1 MQLSSHS
8 ICPIVQLLPVSEKTE
23 QMMALSQQLSSVLAT
38 ARFQENITTIPTG
51 QDNATLKSSSVE
63 LAETIMIGF
72 KIVVGIAGILG
83 NTMVCTVLNRI
94 RSEKVN
100 FLIRSQAIIDLVISV
115 FFVAYAF
122 GRDLYPIPGSK
133 YQIRGYLHCLLWK
146 FANVKFWLFSISTYN
161 LIVISIDRYVS
172 IVHPMWYL
180 VNFTRNK
187 TIILACCVWLLG
199 PIFQFIFSVTQTF
212 FINGQCTWDA
222 YQPVGRIIMGVWL
235 FTWDFFMPCMIMA
248 YCSTRICL
256 IVIANYKHDKKLK
269 AQLVGRDSSSSNSI
283 ADADY
288 RKNLGITVTFIVVV
302 VAYVICWSLDQFLF
316 LHRNITGVRAKR
328 SVTLF
333 SHVMAQLNCAV
344 CVLHERIQG
353 KSEINFLQNLEW
365 RCVCDDWGYKWS
377 RHSS

>member
-1 MQLSSHS
+1 
-8 ICPIVQLLPVSEKTE
+8 
-23 QMMALSQQLSSVLAT
+23 MALSQQLSSVPAT
-38 ARFQENITTIPTG
+38 GRFQENITTIPND
-51 QDNATLKSSSVE
+51 QDNALKTSSVE
-63 LAETIMIGF
+63 LVETIMIGF
-72 KIVVGIAGILG
+72 KIMVGTAGILG
-83 NTMVCTVLNRI
+83 NAMVCIMLNRM
-94 RSEKVN
+94 RSENVN
-100 FLIRSQAIIDLVISV
+100 FLICSQAIIDLVISV

-122 GRDLYPIPGSK
+122 GRDLYLIPGSSN
-133 YQIRGYLHCLLWK
+133 QILGYLHCLLWK
-146 FANVKFWLFSISTYN
+146 FANVKFSLFSMSTYN
-161 LIVISIDRYVS
+161 LIAISIDRYIS
-172 IVHPMWYL
+172 INHPMWYL

-199 PIFQFIFSVTQTF
+199 PIFQFMFAVTQTF

-256 IVIANYKHDKKLK
+256 TVIANYKHDKKLK
-269 AQLVGRDSSSSNSI
+269 AQLVGRDSSSSNTI

-288 RKNLGITVTFIVVV
+288 RKNVGITVTFIVVV

-333 SHVMAQLNCAV
+333 SHAMAQLNCAV
-344 CVLHERIQG
+344 NPVIYVFCIREYREKVKSIFCKTWNDDLLAMTEATNGVDTVHE
-353 KSEINFLQNLEW
+353 
-365 RCVCDDWGYKWS
+365 
-377 RHSS
+377 